1 MAKNLVSDLILAPLA
16 QILDMLDTFASY
28 HCKFKENYRTKLE
41 KMTKNLVWVDFGP
54 FGQNSDRQFFFSFKN
69 LVSSVTKYDK
79 LSSCTISEE
88 TNYLVKI

>member
-1 MAKNLVSDLILAPLA
+1 
-16 QILDMLDTFASY
+16 
-28 HCKFKENYRTKLE
+28 
-41 KMTKNLVWVDFGP
+41 MTKKLVWVDFGP
-54 FGQNSDRQFFFSFKN
+54 FGQNSDRQFFFFFFKN